1 MEGANVRSDNSTA
14 GGGFVNSPAVDQE
27 DGTAEDKVI
36 KLPTPSQGV
45 SDIKALRPGDISVSL
60 TNLDGE
66 TAADLSSDSNG
77 AHVQSVSINMP
88 LSRSPLQRLGSRF
101 PFAREVDFPINVS
114 MSVSALVNEE
124 TDMNLANTLTSGV
137 QNASVT
143 LKNKS
148 GNDVVTYTLK
158 GLKID
163 SESMSSSIGSNKT
176 VDLTFSTQVGGI
188 DESSVGLFMSGANTD
203 PAFEFST

>member
-1 MEGANVRSDNSTA
+1 M
-14 GGGFVNSPAVDQE
+14 
-27 DGTAEDKVI
+27 
-36 KLPTPSQGV
+36 KLS
-45 SDIKALRPGDISVSL
+45 
-60 TNLDGE
+60 
-66 TAADLSSDSNG
+66 
-77 AHVQSVSINMP
+77 
-88 LSRSPLQRLGSRF
+88 
-101 PFAREVDFPINVS
+101 FPINVS

>member
-1 MEGANVRSDNSTA
+1 MEGANVRSDNTTD
-14 GGGFVNSPAVDQE
+14 GGNFVNSPAVDQE
-27 DGTAEDKVI
+27 DGTPETKVI

-66 TAADLSSDSNG
+66 TAANLSAGENG

-148 GNDVVTYTLK
+148 GTDVVTYTLK

-188 DESSVGLFMSGANTD
+188 DESSVGLFMSGKNTD
-203 PAFEFST
+203 PAFELSE